1 MVDHLVY
8 LWIQFFIYYFPLVII
23 AVGMLGIVL
32 YNFKAQKRQCSY
44 ILAIIG
50 VALLLSIFI
59 EVQAYGSYIN
69 NKLITTLF
77 SVLGYVI
84 RPFVVFLF
92 ILLGDGKFKKKRLW
106 LLIPLGINL
115 IIYSFMLFFNTPLEK
130 LVVYYAHNEETG
142 ILSFHRPTVLGY
154 SSHVVSAILLAVL
167 IISSIR
173 SIKKRHS
180 LDSFAI
186 LSCCFFVIVAVIV
199 ESLTDHNNLL
209 NNAIGVSCVFYYL
222 FMFNEMNRR
231 DALTGLFDR
240 KTYYSDESRFGKEVT
255 GVIHIDVNGLKTL
268 NDNLGHEEGDKAI
281 AMVATII
288 KDNALRDMYGYRVG
302 GDEYVILCVGQKED
316 VILQIMAKMKEQL
329 SLTPY
334 SASFGHGMRKDK
346 SDTVDMMLKA
356 AEVEMYNDKAEYYQ
370 SHNIERRRR

>member
-1 MVDHLVY
+1 MEFVRE
-8 LWIQFFIYYFPLVII
+8 FFVEYFPLLII
-23 AVGMLGIVL
+23 AAGMLCIVI

-50 VALLLSIFI
+50 VAIALSIFI
-59 EVQAYGSYIN
+59 EIQSFGASIN

-77 SVLGYVI
+77 SFLGYVI
-84 RPFVVFLF
+84 RPCVVFLF
-92 ILLGDGKFKKKRLW
+92 ILLGDGKFKKKRYW
-106 LLIPLGINL
+106 LLIPLSINL

-130 LVVYYAHNEETG
+130 LVVFYAHNEETG
-142 ILSFHRPTVLGY
+142 MLSFNRPTVLGY
-154 SSHVVSAILLAVL
+154 SSHAVSAILLGFL
-167 IISSIR
+167 IVSSIK
-173 SIKKRHS
+173 SIKRRHS
-180 LDSFAI
+180 MDSFAI
-186 LSCCFFVIVAVIV
+186 LSCCFFVVIAVIV

-240 KTYYSDESRFGKEVT
+240 KTYYNDEIRFGKEVT

-281 AMVATII
+281 AMVASII
-288 KDNALRDMYGYRVG
+288 KNNSSRDMYGYRVG
-302 GDEYVILCVGQKED
+302 GDEYVVLCVDLKED
-316 VILQIMAKMKEQL
+316 GVIQAMTKMKEQL
-329 SLTPY
+329 ALTPY

-356 AEVEMYNDKAEYYQ
+356 AEVEMYNDKAEYYK
-370 SHNIERRRR
+370 SHNIDRRRR